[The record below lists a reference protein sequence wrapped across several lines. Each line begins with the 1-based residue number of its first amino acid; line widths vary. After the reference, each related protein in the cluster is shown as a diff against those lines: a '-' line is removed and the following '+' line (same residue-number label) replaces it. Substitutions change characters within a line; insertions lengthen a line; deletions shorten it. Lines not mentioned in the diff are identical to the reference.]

1 MGMDEDALA
10 QEQLRVSLAVW
21 VRATWAPLLARLGGA
36 GRPLD
41 LDAQQRMEALLG
53 RDLGEVRI
61 HDTQQAGE
69 IAHRLGAE
77 AFTIGPRIFAAPE
90 GLAPWTPKGEALLAH
105 ELMHFV
111 QQTQPSN
118 KALIQPWGPSEPTL
132 PLTANSSPQDEGKG
146 LPNQGIPGPLP
157 LQLAAEV
164 PPAEPDAMEAQ
175 ALAVEGA
182 ARERTAERARP
193 ANIDPHEIADR
204 IYRLMQDDLRLERE
218 RRAFPH

>member
-1 MGMDEDALA
+1 MDEDTLA
-10 QEQLRVSLAVW
+10 QERLRMSLAVW
-21 VRATWAPLLARLGGA
+21 VKAAWAPLLARLGGP
-36 GRPLD
+36 GRRLD

-90 GLAPWTPKGEALLAH
+90 GLAPGTPKGEALLAH
-105 ELMHFV
+105 ELTHFV
-111 QQTQPSN
+111 QQTQPRN
-118 KALIQPWGPSEPTL
+118 KAPVQPQGPRGPTL
-132 PLTANSSPQDEGKG
+132 PLTADSSPQDGGKG
-146 LPNQGIPGPLP
+146 LSNQGPPGPLP

-164 PPAEPDAMEAQ
+164 PPTEPDAMEAQ

-182 ARERTAERARP
+182 TREGAAERARP
-193 ANIDPHEIADR
+193 ANIDPQEIADR

-218 RRAFPH
+218 RRAFPR